1 MSEHLVRSYVD
12 RVLRLKEEQDALASD
27 IREIYAEA
35 KSAGLDKTALGK
47 VVDHLRRVA
56 KDADKVAEQ
65 QTIFDLYLDAY
76 HREPSHTHAYARE
89 EAA

>member
-1 MSEHLVRSYVD
+1 MTTDGLVRSFVD

-27 IREIYAEA
+27 IREVYAEA

-47 VVDHLRRVA
+47 VVDHVRRVA
-56 KDADKVAEQ
+56 KDPGKVAELEAVIQ
-65 QTIFDLYLDAY
+65 LYLDAY
-76 HREPSHTHAYARE
+76 HREPSHAHARE